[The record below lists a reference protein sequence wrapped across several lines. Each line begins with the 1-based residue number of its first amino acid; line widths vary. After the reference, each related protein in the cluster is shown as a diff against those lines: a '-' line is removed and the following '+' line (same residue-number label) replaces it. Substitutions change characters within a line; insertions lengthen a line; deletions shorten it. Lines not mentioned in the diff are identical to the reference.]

1 MRLGSNKKDRPYSK
15 RKDREGSSLVSCVT
29 TWILCFVS
37 LLAAFVGTESALAE
51 EPSTESLSKQE
62 RVQWEI
68 TADKLTFLE
77 KEGIYEAEGDVSIS
91 RPGESLF
98 SEKARYNEKTGIV
111 EVSGGFFLK
120 TKNETLSGEE
130 AVFDL
135 NRQTGKV
142 SKGRLF
148 LVENNFT
155 LSGDLFQKVGPE
167 SYVVKNCKV
176 TSCSGEKPDWSF
188 TGSEIKVTIEGYGSV
203 KHAAFRIRDVP
214 IFYFPYALFPA
225 KRERQTGL
233 LPPRFGYSEQ
243 TGFNVDVPIFWAI
256 SEQTDATFYE
266 RYMTERGLMQGFEFR
281 YLERP
286 SSEGVF
292 FFDILS
298 DRIKEKDL
306 TDPKQ
311 LEISPF
317 PRTNEIRYW
326 LFSRADQEL
335 PWNLDT
341 RLDLDI
347 VSDQD
352 FLREFQGG
360 LYGGASRPDLEKRF
374 GRPVEEIQ
382 SPTRRSALRLD
393 HDGQLYSLQALGSF
407 NEQPEDLESDEI
419 FQPYGGL
426 AYDLLP
432 QTMAILPI
440 FFRLNTNYDYVWHG
454 TKQNG
459 HRASITPAL
468 SYPIFLGRFLEIE
481 PRVNGTLTA
490 QWFEEDFQGLDR
502 QLVER
507 YRFQLRTSTLLERV
521 FKIDWKGATGLKHRM
536 TPSIIYTYNIPEE
549 EVESPWFEPIIEDTR
564 VNQIEFSLENALDGR
579 SKNSQGSVSYAQW
592 GTFNI
597 SQGYDMDEVMRS
609 DIPDMERRPF
619 KPLTG
624 SMRVIAPNVDFLGS
638 AGWDH
643 YEGDLTAVDLA
654 LGFTMDRA
662 GGRKDRYSLDY
673 LFVMDEVKSVSL
685 DAHINLAYGFSAG
698 IAFNRDLILDKTN
711 ASRYWLDYQGKC
723 WGLRVTAEKIDNVTG
738 FLVEFNLLGLGKMGG
753 LTFR

>member
-1 MRLGSNKKDRPYSK
+1 VCLS
-15 RKDREGSSLVSCVT
+15 
-29 TWILCFVS
+29 
-37 LLAAFVGTESALAE
+37 AASIGTKSALAKE
-51 EPSTESLSKQE
+51 AVSESLSKQE
-62 RVQWEI
+62 SVQWEI
-68 TADKLTFLE
+68 TADRLTFLE

-98 SEKARYNEKTGIV
+98 AEKAKYNEKTGIV

-135 NRQTGKV
+135 NRQTGKI

-176 TSCSGEKPDWSF
+176 TSCAGEKPDWSF
-188 TGSEIKVTIEGYGSV
+188 TGSEITVTIEGYGSV

-225 KRERQTGL
+225 KRERQSGI
-233 LPPRFGYSEQ
+233 LPPGLGYSAQ

-256 SEQTDATFYE
+256 SDQTDATFYE
-266 RYMTERGLMQGFEFR
+266 RYMTKRGLMQGFEFR

-286 SSEGVF
+286 DSEGVF

-306 TDPKQ
+306 TDPEQ

-317 PRTNEIRYW
+317 PRTNAIRYW
-326 LFSRADQEL
+326 LFSRADQEF
-335 PWNLDT
+335 PWDLKT

-352 FLREFQGG
+352 FLREFQGN
-360 LYGGASRPDLEKRF
+360 LYGGASRPDLEQQF

-393 HDGQLYSLQALGSF
+393 RDGQLYSLQALGSF
-407 NEQPEDLESDEI
+407 YEQPEDLEGEDI

-432 QTMAILPI
+432 RAIAKLPL
-440 FFRLNTNYDYVWHG
+440 FFRLNTDYDYVWHE

-459 HRASITPAL
+459 HRASMTPAL

-481 PRVNGTLTA
+481 PRVDGTLTA
-490 QWFEEDFQGLDR
+490 QWFEEDFQGMDR

-507 YRFQLRTSTLLERV
+507 YRFRLRTSTQIERV
-521 FKIDWKGATGLKHRM
+521 FPIDWKGATGLKHRIR
-536 TPSIIYTYNIPEE
+536 PSLIYTYNIPEE
-549 EVESPWFEPIIEDTR
+549 EVESPWFEPVIDDTR
-564 VNQIEFSLENALDGR
+564 VNQIEFSLENVLDGKSR
-579 SKNSQGSVSYAQW
+579 NKQGGASYAQW

-597 SQGYDMDEVMRS
+597 SQAYDMDEVIRK

-624 SMRVIAPNVDFLGS
+624 SMRVIAPNVDFLGN

-643 YEGDLTAVDLA
+643 YKSELTTVDLA
-654 LGFTMDRA
+654 LGFMMDRS

-673 LFVMDEVKSVSL
+673 LFVMDEVKSLSL
-685 DAHINLAYGFSAG
+685 DANINLAYGFAAG
-698 IAFNRDLILDKTN
+698 IAFQRDLILDKTN
-711 ASRYWLDYQGKC
+711 VSRYWLDYQGQC
-723 WGLRVTAEKIDNVTG
+723 WGLRVTAERIDNVTG
-738 FLVEFNLLGLGKMGG
+738 FLVEFNLLGLGKLGG

>member
-1 MRLGSNKKDRPYSK
+1 MIIS
-15 RKDREGSSLVSCVT
+15 
-29 TWILCFVS
+29 
-37 LLAAFVGTESALAE
+37 AASIGTESALAK
-51 EPSTESLSKQE
+51 EPTSENPSKQE

-98 SEKARYNEKTGIV
+98 AEKAKYNEKTGIA
-111 EVSGGFFLK
+111 EVSGGFILK
-120 TKNETLSGEE
+120 TNNETLSGEE

-135 NRQTGKV
+135 NRQTGKI

-148 LVENNFT
+148 LVQNNFT
-155 LSGDLFQKVGPE
+155 ISGDLFQKVGPE

-188 TGSEIKVTIEGYGSV
+188 TGSEITVTIEGYGTV
-203 KHAAFRIRDVP
+203 KHATFRVRDVP

-225 KRERQTGL
+225 KRERQTGI
-233 LPPRFGYSEQ
+233 LPPRLGYSAQ

-256 SEQTDATFYE
+256 SDQTDATFYE

-286 SSEGVF
+286 GSEGVL

-306 TDPKQ
+306 TDPVQ
-311 LEISPF
+311 LETSPF
-317 PRTNEIRYW
+317 PRTNDIRYW
-326 LFSRADQEL
+326 LFTRADQEL
-335 PWNLDT
+335 PWDLET

-352 FLREFQGG
+352 FLREFQGN
-360 LYGGASRPDLEKRF
+360 LYGGASRPNLEEQF
-374 GRPVEEIQ
+374 GRPVQEIQ

-393 HDGQLYSLQALGSF
+393 RDGQLYSLQASGSYY
-407 NEQPEDLESDEI
+407 EQPEDLEGEEI
-419 FQPYGGL
+419 FQPYVGL

-432 QTMAILPI
+432 QAIATLPI
-440 FFRLNTNYDYVWHG
+440 FFRLNTDYDYIGHE

-459 HRASITPAL
+459 HRASMTPTL

-481 PRVNGTLTA
+481 PSVNGTLAA
-490 QWFEEDFQGLDR
+490 QLFEEDFQGMDR

-507 YRFQLRTSTLLERV
+507 YRFQIRTSTLLERV
-521 FKIDWKGATGLKHRM
+521 FPIDWKGATGLKHRIR
-536 TPSIIYTYNIPEE
+536 PSLVYTYNIPEE
-549 EVESPWFEPIIEDTR
+549 EVESPWFEPVVDDTR
-564 VNQIEFSLENALDGR
+564 VNQIEFSLENVLDGK
-579 SKNSQGSVSYAQW
+579 SGNNQGNVSYAQW
-592 GTFNI
+592 GTFTI
-597 SQGYDMDEVMRS
+597 SQAYDMDEVIRN
-609 DIPDMERRPF
+609 DIPDTEKRPF
-619 KPLTG
+619 KPLRG
-624 SMRVIAPNVDFLGS
+624 SMRVIAPNVDFLGN

-643 YEGDLTAVDLA
+643 YKSELTAVDMS
-654 LGFTMDRA
+654 LGFMMDRS

-673 LFVMDEVKSVSL
+673 LYVMDEVKSLNL

-711 ASRYWLDYQGKC
+711 ASRYWLDYQSQC
-723 WGLRVTAEKIDNVTG
+723 WGLRVTAERIDNVTG
-738 FLVEFNLLGLGKMGG
+738 FLVEFNLLGLGKLGG
-753 LTFR
+753 LTFQ